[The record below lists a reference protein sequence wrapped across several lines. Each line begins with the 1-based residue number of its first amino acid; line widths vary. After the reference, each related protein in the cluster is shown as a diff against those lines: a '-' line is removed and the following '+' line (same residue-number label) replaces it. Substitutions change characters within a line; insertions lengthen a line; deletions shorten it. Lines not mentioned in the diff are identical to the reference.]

1 MKACIKNL
9 SSYLPENVLTNYD
22 LEKKLD
28 TNNDWIVTRTGIE
41 ERRIADKNESSANM
55 AIKAVKKLIEKN
67 ENISDADA
75 VIVATSTKSYTF
87 PSTAGLIQKEFNIKN
102 SCLAFDIS
110 AACSGYIYA
119 LNTAASLV
127 ESGECKKVLIV
138 ATEKCSDIINWE
150 DRSTAILFG
159 DGVSVALIETREDN
173 DSGVIIATDIG
184 SEPNDEILIVK
195 GGGSAEPITEK
206 NVEDKLN
213 SISMEGTEVFK
224 KAVTTFDETIRKTVK
239 SANLELN
246 DLNLIITH
254 QANTR
259 IMNAVAKKLGL
270 DDSKFYVNIQKYGNT
285 SAASVGIAFTEA
297 FEKNAIKKGDYV
309 LLTAFGAGLTWGST
323 LIKF

>member
-119 LNTAASLV
+119 LNTAASLI

-159 DGVSVALIETREDN
+159 DGVSAALIEAREYDE
-173 DSGVIIATDIG
+173 SGVIIATDIG

-239 SANLELN
+239 SANLELS

>member
-159 DGVSVALIETREDN
+159 DGVSAALIDARED
-173 DSGVIIATDIG
+173 DESGVIIATDIG

-239 SANLELN
+239 SANLELS

>member
-159 DGVSVALIETREDN
+159 DGVSAALIEAREDN

-239 SANLELN
+239 RANLELN

>member
-22 LEKKLD
+22 LEKTLD
-28 TNNDWIVTRTGIE
+28 TNNDWIVSRTGIE

-159 DGVSVALIETREDN
+159 DGVSAALIESRED
-173 DSGVIIATDIG
+173 DESGVIIATDIG